1 MADLKKMYE
10 GVANSPET
18 YLTQNL
24 AADATI
30 IYVADGSV
38 FGELPNL
45 AVIGTDQTA
54 ETILVES
61 KRPDGGYNVKRKIEG
76 NSSTWARITPVA
88 RNFTNLDHRSLKENI
103 EILNNKKIDKTDITF
118 INESEI
124 DSVI

>member
-1 MADLKKMYE
+1 MAELNKMYE

-24 AADATI
+24 AADATVI
-30 IYVADGSV
+30 FVADGSV

-45 AVIGTDQTA
+45 AVIGSDQTA

-61 KRPDGGYNVKRKIEG
+61 RRSDGGFNVKRKIEG
-76 NSSTWARITPVA
+76 NGGSWQRATAIA
-88 RNFTNLDHRSLKENI
+88 RNFTNFDYKNLKENI
-103 EILNNKKIDKTDITF
+103 NLLNSKKLEEKDISF
-118 INESEI
+118 ISQSEI